1 MFVSFATN
9 QGIHILR
16 SPAAGLKSPM
26 VSVDKKYFR
35 SELSPYFQW
44 ADHGRELCWC
54 DGMTIAFHEEI
65 ATTLDRLSDGSF
77 ADFSTIALAMATLR
91 GSWPEVAAKLSVAV
105 AFLKLSPQKNVRDA
119 VDHRKNLLEFW
130 PETLRKLSL
139 LTKYAETSSQTPD
152 TRAELIALWLRDF
165 ESGFGPE
172 SQKTLVEAFL
182 AGLSDDVVSG
192 HQAEETMISLLLPE
206 SVHEAQ
212 RIAAIHDAPAMAVPR
227 IFRLIRIA
235 NSLADHMPSDT
246 VEGLHSLLKTGIPDT
261 VRPPD
266 EVLLDQRTQTRG
278 LLHQLT
284 DDREL
289 GGVARLAK
297 QLIAA
302 ITLPRSLSEPD
313 ELQMGGVS
321 DISNRGSVDKLLLSE
336 LAHDDLTLAV
346 RLALNEALYL
356 RRESPPSPQTR
367 TRSVLIDLSL
377 PLWGI
382 PRLYATAAAMA
393 LHATSDTLVRINCFR
408 SGRDAATATV
418 LTTREG
424 LAEHL
429 AALEPTEH
437 PGSSLESFFLAVE
450 SEPVS
455 AEPVLITTSDVLA
468 SDGFRQ
474 ALEKFC
480 LSDLWLI
487 AVERDGRL
495 KVLQKTRQG
504 TSVRKQLHLP
514 LDEILSP
521 KAVKQ
526 VKRTDVQDDMPAIF
540 HLPQFPLLLSHQT
553 RVGGLWTC
561 GEMAVSVTDDGR
573 LMLWT
578 EKGLGAREMATGLP
592 TQRDGRRYLINRLE
606 SSVFEILF
614 CPSSRDNGILVK
626 LDLLRSHVTRID
638 VDYGLSIVSHVWR
651 TDSELLVFGRH
662 QESFACSAIDL
673 ERGVLLG
680 TIQFGTDV
688 HFRVGRCSWTSSKG
702 FVVLSRI
709 GGQTQ
714 WLLQRLPEELQ
725 QHKRVVEVQAG
736 KFLALNAESA
746 LWDSKNPHRF
756 DELMKQVNAANM
768 QLVGFSAVSADG
780 NLVVISWLYDQEFR
794 KFQQEIQKAD
804 SDTKSVKFH
813 DLIVDLTTNKRLPQS
828 DLAAIEYE
836 RAFQKIRQRTPH
848 YRFARIGTD
857 SRRLLL
863 KDPDSVL
870 FQIAW
875 DEKQHRIVLEAAAEL
890 ITVPQFVEFQPTP
903 FAAILNDAK
912 QDPDSP
918 AKDTDD
924 ETWAVVLMSCGE
936 NKISVIKSVR
946 EATGAGLKEAK
957 DLVETTPQVIKKY
970 HSAADAETV
979 AAKINNAGGT
989 CSVVSRRQQDK
1000 RQSDQSCTLQQ
1011 AAWGNGSKAW
1021 LDARGLLHLKS
1032 ANRANPE
1039 ITLVMRDGTLSG
1051 WLSSGEVFGEDYHCG
1066 KDPTSRGLRRVTAE
1080 VAWSS
1085 AIRPFIESV
1094 PWNFHFTSDTT
1105 QTGNTALPAY

>member
-1 MFVSFATN
+1 MFVPFATH
-9 QGIHILR
+9 QGINIPR
-16 SPAAGLKSPM
+16 SPNAGLKNRT
-26 VSVDKKYFR
+26 VSAAQKYFR
-35 SELSPYFQW
+35 SELSSHFQW

-65 ATTLDRLSDGSF
+65 ATTLDRLADGSF

-91 GSWPEVAAKLSVAV
+91 GSWPTVAAKLSVAV
-105 AFLKLSPQKNVRDA
+105 AFLKLSPQKNIRDA
-119 VDHRKNLLEFW
+119 VDHRRNLLDLW

-139 LTKYAETSSQTPD
+139 MTKYAETHSLALD

-165 ESGFGPE
+165 ESGFGLE
-172 SQKTLVEAFL
+172 SQKTLVEAFQ
-182 AGLSDDVVSG
+182 AGLSEDVVSG
-192 HQAEETMISLLLPE
+192 NKADETMISLLLPE

-212 RIAAIHDAPAMAVPR
+212 RIAAIHDAPAMTVPR

-235 NSLADHMPSDT
+235 NSLADHLPADT
-246 VEGLHSLLKTGIPDT
+246 IEGLHSLVKTGIPDT
-261 VRPPD
+261 VRPP
-266 EVLLDQRTQTRG
+266 EETLLDQRTQTRG
-278 LLHQLT
+278 LLNQLM
-284 DDREL
+284 DDSEL

-321 DISNRGSVDKLLLSE
+321 DISNRGSLDKLLLSE

-356 RRESPPSPQTR
+356 RRESPPSPQIR

-393 LHATSDTLVRINCFR
+393 LHATSDKLVRINCFR

-424 LAEHL
+424 LADHL

-437 PGSSLESFFLAVE
+437 PGASLESFFLAVE
-450 SEPVS
+450 SEPAT

-474 ALEKFC
+474 ALEQFC
-480 LSDLWLI
+480 ISDLWLI
-487 AVERDGRL
+487 VLERDGRL

-504 TSVRKQLHLP
+504 TSVRKQLQLP

-521 KAVKQ
+521 QAVKQ
-526 VKRTDVQDDMPAIF
+526 VKRNDVQDDLPAIF
-540 HLPQFPLLLSHQT
+540 QLQQFPLLLSHQT
-553 RVGGLWTC
+553 RIGWLWTW
-561 GEMAVSVTDDGR
+561 GNSAVSISDDGR
-573 LMLWT
+573 LMHWT

-592 TQRDGRRYLINRLE
+592 VDRDCRFYIVKRSDVLT
-606 SSVFEILF
+606 FELLA
-614 CPSSRDNGILVK
+614 CPSNGSTGTLIIIDALRQQVRRVNVDHK
-626 LDLLRSHVTRID
+626 LRA
-638 VDYGLSIVSHVWR
+638 VDSVWR
-651 TDSELLVFGRH
+651 TDAALLIFGLNG
-662 QESFACSAIDL
+662 EDKIACSAFETETGTCLGSRTIDDD
-673 ERGVLLG
+673 LLLR
-680 TIQFGTDV
+680 I
-688 HFRVGRCSWTSSKG
+688 GRCGKTKSQG
-702 FVVLSRI
+702 FCVLNWV

-714 WLLQRLPEELQ
+714 WMLQRLPDELQ
-725 QHKRVVEVQAG
+725 QHRRIVEVQTG
-736 KFLALNAESA
+736 KFLAINRLHQLIDPDDSGRFSKLMETVRAEGI
-746 LWDSKNPHRF
+746 
-756 DELMKQVNAANM
+756 
-768 QLVGFSAVSADG
+768 QLEHFTEVSAGGDV
-780 NLVVISWLYDQEFR
+780 VVIACFDIGDALTLRTKTAEARTSQSTGGLRQIAIDLKTNSR
-794 KFQQEIQKAD
+794 IP
-804 SDTKSVKFH
+804 DTN
-813 DLIVDLTTNKRLPQS
+813 T
-828 DLAAIEYE
+828 AAIEYE

-857 SRRLLL
+857 SQRLLL
-863 KDPDSVL
+863 KDAGGAR
-870 FQIAW
+870 FQIYWNA
-875 DEKQHRIVLEAAAEL
+875 KLGVRLERAADL
-890 ITVPQFVEFQPTP
+890 NTVPQFVEFQPTP

-912 QDPDSP
+912 QDADSQ
-918 AKDTDD
+918 AKETDD

-957 DLVETTPQVIKKY
+957 DLVETTPRILQKY
-970 HSAADAETV
+970 NSAAYAETV
-979 AAKINNAGGT
+979 AAKIKNAGGT
-989 CSVVSRRQQDK
+989 CTVVSRRLQDK
-1000 RQSDQSCTLQQ
+1000 RQSEKSWSLQK
-1011 AAWGNGSKAW
+1011 AEWENGSKAW

-1051 WLSSGEVFGEDYHCG
+1051 WLSSGEVFGDDYHCG
-1066 KDPTSRGLRRVTAE
+1066 KDPTSNGLRRVTAE

-1105 QTGNTALPAY
+1105 QTGNTALSGY